1 MSGKYDWKNPPKKI
15 TSWSYSRYS
24 LYSKCPAKAKYKFID
39 KLPDPGGP
47 AMERGN
53 LIHKLAEDF
62 TLGKIKK
69 LPPELLRFKD
79 QFMELK
85 KSKPEVEKTWAFTKD
100 WIKTTWDDW
109 KGCTLRI
116 KADASCVDGDTIY
129 IIDHKTGK
137 KYDDNKEQL
146 DLTAA
151 AAPIMFP
158 KVKKIITSLWYL
170 DQDGDNMVDKEYDA
184 ADAPQLRAEW
194 DKRVEPMLNDTRFAP
209 KPSHECRWCPFSK
222 SKGGPCKF

>member
-1 MSGKYDWKNPPKKI
+1 MPIATVKKI

-39 KLPDPGGP
+39 KMPDPGGP

-53 LIHKLAEDF
+53 LIHKLAEDY
-62 TLGKIKK
+62 TLGNLKK
-69 LPPELLRFKD
+69 LPPELAKFKD
-79 QFMELK
+79 EFTELK
-85 KSKPEVEKTWAFTKD
+85 KSKPIVEQTWAFTKD
-100 WIKTTWDDW
+100 WLKTRWDDW
-109 KGCTLRI
+109 QNCALRI
-116 KADASCVDGDTIY
+116 KTDASCVDGTDLY

-146 DLTAA
+146 ELYAVGGA
-151 AAPIMFP
+151 LWFP
-158 KVKKIITSLWYL
+158 KVKKIITQLWYL
-170 DQDGDNMVDKEYDA
+170 DSGEVVDQEFDA
-184 ADAPQLRAEW
+184 KDAPKLQKEW